1 MDSKKRY
8 FHYTTENRLE
18 IILQSEI
25 ILLAGSGIENKNE
38 KPCAWVSSNPKWE
51 ATATKL
57 IKNQKGIITQMAFEE
72 QLKNFGCARIEVESK
87 GLLPWKT
94 IRKIAKIKPKMADAM
109 ESSGI
114 RIGGNPSEWFGS
126 FSPIDINRWI
136 RAEIFRDGEWVEY
149 EVFEEE

>member
-1 MDSKKRY
+1 MEPPKRY

-51 ATATKL
+51 STATKL
-57 IKNQKGIITQMAFEE
+57 IKNQKGIITQMTFEE

-94 IRKIAKIKPKMADAM
+94 IRKIAKIKPMMADAM

-114 RIGGNPSEWFGS
+114 RIGGNPSEWFES

-136 RAEIFRDGEWVEY
+136 RAEIFRDGKWVEY
-149 EVFEEE
+149 EVFEDE

>member
-1 MDSKKRY
+1 MEPPKRY
-8 FHYTTENRLE
+8 FHYTTETRLE
-18 IILQSEI
+18 IIIQSEI
-25 ILLAGSGIENKNE
+25 IRLASADIENKKE

-51 ATATKL
+51 ATATKM
-57 IKNQKGIITQMAFEE
+57 IRNQKGEPTQMTFEE

-87 GLLPWKT
+87 SLLPWKT

-109 ESSGI
+109 ESWGI
-114 RIGGNPSEWFGS
+114 QIGGSPSEWFGS

-136 RAEIFRDGEWVEY
+136 RAEIFRDGKWVEY

>member
-1 MDSKKRY
+1 M
-8 FHYTTENRLE
+8 T
-18 IILQSEI
+18 
-25 ILLAGSGIENKNE
+25 
-38 KPCAWVSSNPKWE
+38 
-51 ATATKL
+51 
-57 IKNQKGIITQMAFEE
+57 FEE

-87 GLLPWKT
+87 GLFPWKT
-94 IRKIAKIKPKMADAM
+94 IRKIAKIKPIMADAM

-136 RAEIFRDGEWVEY
+136 RAEIFRDGKWVEY

>member
-51 ATATKL
+51 PTATKM
-57 IKNQKGIITQMAFEE
+57 IRNQKGEPTQMTFEE
-72 QLKNFGCARIEVESK
+72 QLKNFGCARIEVEPK

-94 IRKIAKIKPKMADAM
+94 IRKTAKIKPRMADAM
-109 ESSGI
+109 ESWGI
-114 RIGGNPSEWFGS
+114 QIGGSPSEWFGS

-136 RAEIFRDGEWVEY
+136 RAEIFRDGKWVEY

>member
-25 ILLAGSGIENKNE
+25 ILLAGSGIENNNE

-57 IKNQKGIITQMAFEE
+57 IKHGFK
-72 QLKNFGCARIEVESK
+72 
-87 GLLPWKT
+87 
-94 IRKIAKIKPKMADAM
+94 AK
-109 ESSGI
+109 
-114 RIGGNPSEWFGS
+114 
-126 FSPIDINRWI
+126 
-136 RAEIFRDGEWVEY
+136 
-149 EVFEEE
+149 